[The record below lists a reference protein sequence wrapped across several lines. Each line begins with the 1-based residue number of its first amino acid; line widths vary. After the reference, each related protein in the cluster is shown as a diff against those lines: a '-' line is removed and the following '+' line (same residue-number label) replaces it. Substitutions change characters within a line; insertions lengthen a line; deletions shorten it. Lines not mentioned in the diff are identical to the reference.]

1 MTAKDLRKSV
11 WIAFGTGAMAITV
24 VAEFGEYLTG
34 IHINM
39 ILRISIVLGLTLG
52 MWVLAGTWMLINNL
66 GEERSLS
73 GYSKVTQ
80 NKEAGA
86 KQQEDSG
93 IGSDA

>member
-1 MTAKDLRKSV
+1 MTTKDLRKSV
-11 WIAFGTGAMAITV
+11 WIAFGTGAVAITL

-73 GYSKVTQ
+73 DYSQVTQ
-80 NKEAGA
+80 NKEVGA
-86 KQQEDSG
+86 QQKEDTNT
-93 IGSDA
+93 GSDV

>member
-1 MTAKDLRKSV
+1 VTVKDFRKSV
-11 WIAFGTGAMAITV
+11 WIAFGTGAVAITL
-24 VAEFGEYLTG
+24 VAEVGEYLTG

-52 MWVLAGTWMLINNL
+52 IWVLAGTWMLINNL

-73 GYSKVTQ
+73 GYSQVTQ

-86 KQQEDSG
+86 KRKEDTD

>member
-11 WIAFGTGAMAITV
+11 WIAFGTGSVAITL
-24 VAEFGEYLTG
+24 VAEIGEYLTG

-39 ILRISIVLGLTLG
+39 TLRISIVLGLTLG

-73 GYSKVTQ
+73 GYPQVTQ
-80 NKEAGA
+80 NREAGA
-86 KQQEDSG
+86 KQNEG
-93 IGSDA
+93 TNTGSDA